1 MLYLNKLL
9 DKEKPTDFGYRKMNA
24 IIKMAV
30 VAAMT
35 TTAAINL
42 GVSAATAS
50 TFTKTS
56 PTSQGLV
63 PTGISE
69 VGGVVLDLVGS
80 NGARVVS
87 QLSASNLFEGWSSYT
102 PNTLIGTQTG
112 FNTSIL
118 SALGGSL
125 KEVGVRF
132 SLYDGDTAAG
142 NFDLNDNS
150 LLVNGINFGNWSA
163 VNAQNTDSL
172 GNATALGFSSGGFR
186 NNTLDTG
193 WFYLTDAAKLT
204 SFFDSLSSGQVV
216 YQLNDIDPGD
226 QYLDFKQGIATSLTN
241 VSLAP
246 TVTIPTTTS
255 SIPEPSTAL
264 GLLVLSFLGVRT
276 SINRQ
281 QKSTVR
287 AKG

>member
-1 MLYLNKLL
+1 MK
-9 DKEKPTDFGYRKMNA
+9 A
-24 IIKMAV
+24 ILKMAV

-87 QLSASNLFEGWSSYT
+87 QLSASDLFEGWSSST

-112 FNTSIL
+112 FTASLL

-125 KEVGVRF
+125 QEVGVRF

-142 NFDLNDNS
+142 NFDFNDNS
-150 LLVNGINFGNWSA
+150 LLVNGVNFGNWSA

-172 GNATALGFSSGGFR
+172 GNATALGLSNGGFR

-193 WFYLTDAAKLT
+193 WFYLTDAAKLA
-204 SFFDSLSSGQVV
+204 SFFSSLSSGQVI
-216 YQLNDIDPGD
+216 YELNDVDPGD
-226 QYLDFKQGIATSLTN
+226 QYLNFKQGIATSLTN

-246 TVTIPTTTS
+246 TVTIPTTTTS
-255 SIPEPSTAL
+255 SIPEPSTAF
-264 GLLVLSFLGVRT
+264 GLLALSFFGVRMG
-276 SINRQ
+276 IKRQ
-281 QKSTVR
+281 QKSTAR
-287 AKG
+287 AKV

>member
-1 MLYLNKLL
+1 
-9 DKEKPTDFGYRKMNA
+9 MNA

-30 VAAMT
+30 VAAVT

-87 QLSASNLFEGWSSYT
+87 QLSASNLFEGGTDWSN

-112 FNTSIL
+112 FTASIL

-142 NFDLNDNS
+142 NFDFNDNS

-204 SFFDSLSSGQVV
+204 SFFSSLSSGQVV
-216 YQLNDIDPGD
+216 YQLNDVDPGD
-226 QYLDFKQGIATSLTN
+226 QYLDFKQGIATNLTN

-246 TVTIPTTTS
+246 TVTIPTTTPS

-264 GLLVLSFLGVRT
+264 GLLALSFLGLRT
-276 SINRQ
+276 GIKRQ

-287 AKG
+287 AKA

>member
-1 MLYLNKLL
+1 MKAIL
-9 DKEKPTDFGYRKMNA
+9 KMV
-24 IIKMAV
+24 V
-30 VAAMT
+30 VAAIAT
-35 TTAAINL
+35 TTAINS
-42 GVSAATAS
+42 GVSVATAS

-56 PTSQGLV
+56 PTSQGLL

-87 QLSASNLFEGWSSYT
+87 QLSASDLFEGSTYGSNS
-102 PNTLIGTQTG
+102 NTLIGTQTG
-112 FNTSIL
+112 FTASIL

-163 VNAQNTDSL
+163 VNAQNTDAL
-172 GNATALGFSSGGFR
+172 GNATARGFSSGGFR
-186 NNTLDTG
+186 NDTLDTG

-204 SFFDSLSSGQVV
+204 SFFNSLSSGQVI
-216 YQLNDIDPGD
+216 YELNDLDRGD
-226 QYLDFKQGIATSLTN
+226 QYLNFKQGIATSLTN

-246 TVTIPTTTS
+246 TVTIPTTTTS
-255 SIPEPSTAL
+255 SIPEPSTAF
-264 GLLVLSFLGVRT
+264 GLLALSFFGVRMG
-276 SINRQ
+276 IKRQ
-281 QKSTVR
+281 QKPTAR
-287 AKG
+287 TKA